1 MLKALGHSTVWL
13 GLLTFIGF
21 ALVGTIL
28 FGSALSD
35 PSTWLSLA
43 IYCIAAAAVSVV
55 QPHLQRLPVLP
66 RMICWFG
73 LGATAGGAIVL
84 ANGAPHDWIFAA
96 FFGTACAA
104 ISAIPRNSDTT
115 TDY

>member
-21 ALVGTIL
+21 ALIGTIL
-28 FGSALSD
+28 FGAALSD
-35 PSTWLSLA
+35 PSTWIKLA
-43 IYCIAAAAVSVV
+43 IYCVAAAAVSVV
-55 QPHLQRLPVLP
+55 QPHLQCLPVLP

-84 ANGAPHDWIFAA
+84 ANGAPHDWIFAT
-96 FFGTACAA
+96 FFGAACAV
-104 ISAIPRNSDTT
+104 ISAIPRKDEATSDF
-115 TDY
+115 